1 MSAYK
6 HLKNDGSGYLVKQYP
21 SLQHVIILAW
31 VLIGFVLIINTSYF
45 KTGIVIF
52 VLSLLLVILTFRG
65 PRVYVDPYTK
75 IISVKH
81 GFGQNQYDLKDF
93 EGFGIQRFML
103 MGFIPIGSYL
113 YANFKDLP
121 KIKRPAMS
129 QSFGKK
135 RMQEVY
141 NELEELINNK
151 NTQ

>member
-1 MSAYK
+1 MSDYK
-6 HLKNDGSGYLVKQYP
+6 HLKKDGTGYLVKQYP
-21 SLQHVIILAW
+21 SLQHVIVLAW
-31 VLIGFVLIINTSYF
+31 VLIGLVLIINTSYF

-52 VLSLLLVILTFRG
+52 ILSLLLAILTFRG
-65 PRVYVDPYTK
+65 PRVYVDPYAK
-75 IISVKH
+75 IITVKH
-81 GFGQNQYDLKDF
+81 GFRQNQYDLKDF
-93 EGFGIQRFML
+93 EGFELQSFVM

-113 YANFKDLP
+113 YANFKDVP

>member
-1 MSAYK
+1 MPVYK
-6 HLKNDGSGYLVKQYP
+6 HLKNQGTGYLVKQYP
-21 SLQHVIILAW
+21 SLQHVIVLAW
-31 VLIGFVLIINTSYF
+31 MLIGLALIINTSYF

-52 VLSLLLVILTFRG
+52 VLSLLLAILTFRG
-65 PRVYVDPYTK
+65 PQVYIDINK
-75 IISVKH
+75 EIITVKH
-81 GFGQNQYDLKDF
+81 GFRQNHYDLRDF
-93 EGFGIQRFML
+93 KGFDLQSFML

-121 KIKRPAMS
+121 KIRRPAMS

-135 RMQEVY
+135 RMQEIY

>member
-1 MSAYK
+1 MSVYK
-6 HLKNDGSGYLVKQYP
+6 HLKKDSTGYLVKQYP
-21 SLQHVIILAW
+21 SLQHVIVLAW
-31 VLIGFVLIINTSYF
+31 LLIGLVLIVNTSYF

-52 VLSLLLVILTFRG
+52 VLSLLLTTLLTFRG
-65 PRVYVDPYTK
+65 PRVYIDPYAK
-75 IISVKH
+75 IITVKH
-81 GFGQNQYDLKDF
+81 GLRKNQYDLKDF
-93 EGFGIQRFML
+93 EGFELQSFVM

-113 YANFKDLP
+113 YANFKDVP

-151 NTQ
+151 IT

>member
-1 MSAYK
+1 MSVYK
-6 HLKNDGSGYLVKQYP
+6 HLKKDGTGYLVKQYP
-21 SLQHVIILAW
+21 SLQHVIVLAW
-31 VLIGFVLIINTSYF
+31 ILIGLVLIINTSYF

-52 VLSLLLVILTFRG
+52 VLSLLITILTFRG
-65 PRVYVDPYTK
+65 PQIYIDISK
-75 IISVKH
+75 EIITVKH
-81 GFGQNQYDLKDF
+81 GFRQNQYDLKYF
-93 EGFGIQRFML
+93 EGFELQSFVL

-113 YANFKDLP
+113 YANFKDVP

-135 RMQEVY
+135 RMQEIY

>member
-6 HLKNDGSGYLVKQYP
+6 HLKNYGTGYLVKQYP
-21 SLQHVIILAW
+21 SLQHVIVLAW
-31 VLIGFVLIINTSYF
+31 VLIGLVLITNTSYF

-52 VLSLLLVILTFRG
+52 VLSLLLAILTFRG
-65 PRVYVDPYTK
+65 PRVYVDYHAK
-75 IISVKH
+75 IITVKH
-81 GFGQNQYDLKDF
+81 GFRQNEYDLKDF
-93 EGFGIQRFML
+93 EGFEMQSFVL

-113 YANFKDLP
+113 YANFKDAP